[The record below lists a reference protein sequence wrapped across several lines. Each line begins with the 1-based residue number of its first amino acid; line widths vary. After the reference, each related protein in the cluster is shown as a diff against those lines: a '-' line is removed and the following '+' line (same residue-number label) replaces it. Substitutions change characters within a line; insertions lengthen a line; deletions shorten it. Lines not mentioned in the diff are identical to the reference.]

1 MRITHAARGA
11 LAVVMA
17 ATTILGTAGAA
28 SAGAPMARLRQRDR
42 VLDREAPYTYCWSG
56 DGVGEC
62 GDGFPRYG
70 RAKKVVVDRRIR
82 IRFGY
87 RRKPERLRITAYP
100 RLDEDG
106 NTDGRP
112 RRLDRRLRPVYR
124 DGEIRAWDAVFRVHR
139 ERHFYL
145 DVAGFWDRGDAF
157 YAFHLKGVAA
167 P

>member
-1 MRITHAARGA
+1 MRIRQMWRLT
-11 LAVVMA
+11 LAVVTA
-17 ATTILGTAGAA
+17 ASTILGTAGAA
-28 SAGAPMARLRQRDR
+28 SAGAPTARLRQGGQ
-42 VLDREAPYTYCWSG
+42 VLDRETPYTYCWSAH
-56 DGVGEC
+56 GVGEC

-70 RAKKVVVDRRIR
+70 RAKEVVVDRPVR

-100 RLDEDG
+100 RLDEHG
-106 NTDGRP
+106 NTAGRP

-139 ERHFYL
+139 ERHYYL
-145 DVAGFWDRGDAF
+145 DVGGFWDRGDAF